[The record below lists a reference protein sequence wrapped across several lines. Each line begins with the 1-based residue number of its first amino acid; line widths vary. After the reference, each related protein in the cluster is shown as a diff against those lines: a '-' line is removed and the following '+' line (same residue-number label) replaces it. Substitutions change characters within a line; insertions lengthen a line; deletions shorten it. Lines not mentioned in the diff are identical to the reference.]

1 MKPYPVQM
9 LAVVALYNGYLTEVD
24 TGEGKTLSIAMAV
37 AIAAWSGDPVHVI
50 TANDYLASRDAKQM
64 KGFFEEGNDDQP
76 IYMINLLKFKE
87 KAEYK
92 DGRETSLSGR
102 EAYALYGE
110 IIEKHLIE
118 IGGELIFKSKVTRI
132 TVGKVDELWDAIAIA
147 KWPSKKVMGE
157 NMMPSDPDLLEG
169 YRHREAGLAGQ
180 LNIESIDGLFDD

>member
-1 MKPYPVQM
+1 MEVENRVYP
-9 LAVVALYNGYLTEVD
+9 NRE
-24 TGEGKTLSIAMAV
+24 
-37 AIAAWSGDPVHVI
+37 
-50 TANDYLASRDAKQM
+50 QM

-102 EAYALYGE
+102 EAYALYAE

-118 IGGELIFKSKVTRI
+118 IGGEIIFKSKVTRI

-157 NMMPSDPDLLEG
+157 NMMPSDPKLLEG
-169 YRHREAGLAGQ
+169 YKHREAGLEGQ
-180 LNIESIDGLFDD
+180 LNIESVEGMFDD

>member
-1 MKPYPVQM
+1 MEFENRVYP
-9 LAVVALYNGYLTEVD
+9 NRE
-24 TGEGKTLSIAMAV
+24 
-37 AIAAWSGDPVHVI
+37 
-50 TANDYLASRDAKQM
+50 QM
-64 KGFFEEGNDDQP
+64 KGFFEEDSDNRP
-76 IYMINLLKFKE
+76 VFMINLLKFRE

-92 DGRETSLSGR
+92 DGRETSLSGS

-110 IIEKHLIE
+110 IMEKHLNE
-118 IGGELIFKSKVTRI
+118 IGGEITFKSKVTRI
-132 TVGKVDELWDAIAIA
+132 TVGKIEELWDAVVIA

>member
-1 MKPYPVQM
+1 MEFENRVYP
-9 LAVVALYNGYLTEVD
+9 NRE
-24 TGEGKTLSIAMAV
+24 
-37 AIAAWSGDPVHVI
+37 
-50 TANDYLASRDAKQM
+50 QM
-64 KGFFEEGNDDQP
+64 KGFFEEDSDNRP
-76 IYMINLLKFKE
+76 IFMINLLKFRE

-92 DGRETSLSGR
+92 DGRETSLSGS

-110 IIEKHLIE
+110 IMEKHLNE
-118 IGGELIFKSKVTRI
+118 IGGEITFKSKVTRI
-132 TVGKVDELWDAIAIA
+132 TVGKIEELWDAVVIA

>member
-1 MKPYPVQM
+1 MKVENRVYP
-9 LAVVALYNGYLTEVD
+9 NRE
-24 TGEGKTLSIAMAV
+24 
-37 AIAAWSGDPVHVI
+37 
-50 TANDYLASRDAKQM
+50 QM
-64 KGFFEEGNDDQP
+64 KRFFEEGNDDQP

-157 NMMPSDPDLLEG
+157 NMMPTDPELLEG
-169 YRHREAGLAGQ
+169 YQHREAGLAGQ

>member
-1 MKPYPVQM
+1 MKVENRVYP
-9 LAVVALYNGYLTEVD
+9 NRE
-24 TGEGKTLSIAMAV
+24 
-37 AIAAWSGDPVHVI
+37 
-50 TANDYLASRDAKQM
+50 QM

-157 NMMPSDPDLLEG
+157 NMMPTDPELLEG
-169 YRHREAGLAGQ
+169 YQHREAGLAGQ
-180 LNIESIDGLFDD
+180 LNIESVEGLFDD

>member
-1 MKPYPVQM
+1 MKVENRVYP
-9 LAVVALYNGYLTEVD
+9 NRE
-24 TGEGKTLSIAMAV
+24 
-37 AIAAWSGDPVHVI
+37 
-50 TANDYLASRDAKQM
+50 QM

-102 EAYALYGE
+102 EAYALYAE

-118 IGGELIFKSKVTRI
+118 IGGEIIFKSKVTRI

-157 NMMPSDPDLLEG
+157 NMMPSNPELLEG
-169 YRHREAGLAGQ
+169 YQHREAGLEGQ
-180 LNIESIDGLFDD
+180 LNIESVEGIFDD

>member
-1 MKPYPVQM
+1 MKVENRVYPNREQ
-9 LAVVALYNGYLTEVD
+9 
-24 TGEGKTLSIAMAV
+24 I
-37 AIAAWSGDPVHVI
+37 
-50 TANDYLASRDAKQM
+50 

-118 IGGELIFKSKVTRI
+118 LGGEVIFKSKVTRI
-132 TVGKVDELWDAIAIA
+132 TVGKVDELWDAVAIA

-157 NMMPSDPDLLEG
+157 NMMPSDPELLEG
-169 YRHREAGLAGQ
+169 YQHREAGLAGQ
-180 LNIESIDGLFDD
+180 LNIESVEGLFDD

>member
-1 MKPYPVQM
+1 MKVENRVYP
-9 LAVVALYNGYLTEVD
+9 NRE
-24 TGEGKTLSIAMAV
+24 
-37 AIAAWSGDPVHVI
+37 
-50 TANDYLASRDAKQM
+50 QM

-110 IIEKHLIE
+110 IIEKHLIQ

-157 NMMPSDPDLLEG
+157 NMMPTDPELLEG
-169 YRHREAGLAGQ
+169 YQHREAGLAGQ

>member
-1 MKPYPVQM
+1 MKVENRVYP
-9 LAVVALYNGYLTEVD
+9 NRE
-24 TGEGKTLSIAMAV
+24 
-37 AIAAWSGDPVHVI
+37 
-50 TANDYLASRDAKQM
+50 QM
-64 KGFFEEGNDDQP
+64 KGFFEEGNDDQS

-110 IIEKHLIE
+110 IMEKHLIE

-157 NMMPSDPDLLEG
+157 NMMPSDPELLEG
-169 YRHREAGLAGQ
+169 YRHREAGLEGQ
-180 LNIESIDGLFDD
+180 LNIESVEGMFDD

>member
-1 MKPYPVQM
+1 MKVENRVYP
-9 LAVVALYNGYLTEVD
+9 NRE
-24 TGEGKTLSIAMAV
+24 
-37 AIAAWSGDPVHVI
+37 
-50 TANDYLASRDAKQM
+50 QM

-102 EAYALYGE
+102 EAYALYAE

-118 IGGELIFKSKVTRI
+118 IGGEIIFKSKVTRI

-157 NMMPSDPDLLEG
+157 NMMPTDPELLEG
-169 YRHREAGLAGQ
+169 YQHREAGLAGQ

>member
-1 MKPYPVQM
+1 MKVENRVYP
-9 LAVVALYNGYLTEVD
+9 NRE
-24 TGEGKTLSIAMAV
+24 
-37 AIAAWSGDPVHVI
+37 
-50 TANDYLASRDAKQM
+50 QM

-157 NMMPSDPDLLEG
+157 NMMPTDPELLEG
-169 YRHREAGLAGQ
+169 YQHREARLAGQ

>member
-1 MKPYPVQM
+1 MKVENRVYP
-9 LAVVALYNGYLTEVD
+9 NRE
-24 TGEGKTLSIAMAV
+24 
-37 AIAAWSGDPVHVI
+37 
-50 TANDYLASRDAKQM
+50 QM

-118 IGGELIFKSKVTRI
+118 LGGEVIFKSKVTRI
-132 TVGKVDELWDAIAIA
+132 TVGKVDELWDAVAIA

-157 NMMPSDPDLLEG
+157 NMMPTDPELLEG
-169 YRHREAGLAGQ
+169 YQHREAGLAGQ

>member
-1 MKPYPVQM
+1 MKVENRVYP
-9 LAVVALYNGYLTEVD
+9 NRE
-24 TGEGKTLSIAMAV
+24 
-37 AIAAWSGDPVHVI
+37 
-50 TANDYLASRDAKQM
+50 QM

-118 IGGELIFKSKVTRI
+118 LGGEVIFKSKVTRI
-132 TVGKVDELWDAIAIA
+132 TVGKVDELWDAVAIA

-157 NMMPSDPDLLEG
+157 NMMPSDPQLLEG
-169 YRHREAGLAGQ
+169 YQHREAGLAGQ
-180 LNIESIDGLFDD
+180 LNIESVEGMFDD

>member
-1 MKPYPVQM
+1 MKVENRVYP
-9 LAVVALYNGYLTEVD
+9 NRE
-24 TGEGKTLSIAMAV
+24 
-37 AIAAWSGDPVHVI
+37 
-50 TANDYLASRDAKQM
+50 QM

-102 EAYALYGE
+102 EAYALYAE

-157 NMMPSDPDLLEG
+157 NMMPTDPELLEG
-169 YRHREAGLAGQ
+169 YQHREAGLAGQ

>member
-1 MKPYPVQM
+1 MKVENRVYP
-9 LAVVALYNGYLTEVD
+9 NRE
-24 TGEGKTLSIAMAV
+24 
-37 AIAAWSGDPVHVI
+37 
-50 TANDYLASRDAKQM
+50 QM

-102 EAYALYGE
+102 EAYALYAE

-118 IGGELIFKSKVTRI
+118 IGGEIIFKSKVTRI

-157 NMMPSDPDLLEG
+157 NMMPSDPELLEG
-169 YRHREAGLAGQ
+169 YKHREAGLEGQ
-180 LNIESIDGLFDD
+180 LNIESVEGMFDD

>member
-1 MKPYPVQM
+1 MKVENRVYP
-9 LAVVALYNGYLTEVD
+9 NRE
-24 TGEGKTLSIAMAV
+24 
-37 AIAAWSGDPVHVI
+37 
-50 TANDYLASRDAKQM
+50 QM

-157 NMMPSDPDLLEG
+157 NMMPSNPELLEG
-169 YRHREAGLAGQ
+169 YQHREAGLAGQ
-180 LNIESIDGLFDD
+180 LNIESVEGIFDD

>member
-1 MKPYPVQM
+1 MKVENRVYP
-9 LAVVALYNGYLTEVD
+9 NRE
-24 TGEGKTLSIAMAV
+24 
-37 AIAAWSGDPVHVI
+37 
-50 TANDYLASRDAKQM
+50 QM

-76 IYMINLLKFKE
+76 NYMINLLKFKE

-157 NMMPSDPDLLEG
+157 NMMPTDPELLEG
-169 YRHREAGLAGQ
+169 YQHREAGLAGQ

>member
-1 MKPYPVQM
+1 MKVENRVYP
-9 LAVVALYNGYLTEVD
+9 NRE
-24 TGEGKTLSIAMAV
+24 
-37 AIAAWSGDPVHVI
+37 
-50 TANDYLASRDAKQM
+50 QM

-76 IYMINLLKFKE
+76 IYMVNLLKFKE

-157 NMMPSDPDLLEG
+157 NMMPTDPELLEG
-169 YRHREAGLAGQ
+169 YQHREAGLAGQ

>member
-1 MKPYPVQM
+1 MKVENRIYP
-9 LAVVALYNGYLTEVD
+9 NRE
-24 TGEGKTLSIAMAV
+24 
-37 AIAAWSGDPVHVI
+37 
-50 TANDYLASRDAKQM
+50 QM

-157 NMMPSDPDLLEG
+157 NMMPTDPELLEG
-169 YRHREAGLAGQ
+169 YQHREAGLAGQ

>member
-1 MKPYPVQM
+1 MEFENRVYP
-9 LAVVALYNGYLTEVD
+9 NRE
-24 TGEGKTLSIAMAV
+24 
-37 AIAAWSGDPVHVI
+37 
-50 TANDYLASRDAKQM
+50 QM
-64 KGFFEEGNDDQP
+64 KGFFEEDSDNQP
-76 IYMINLLKFKE
+76 IFMINLLKFRE

-92 DGRETSLSGR
+92 DGRETSLSGS

-110 IIEKHLIE
+110 IMEKHLNE
-118 IGGELIFKSKVTRI
+118 IGGEITFKSKVTRI
-132 TVGKVDELWDAIAIA
+132 TVGKIEELWDAVVIA

>member
-1 MKPYPVQM
+1 MKVENRVYP
-9 LAVVALYNGYLTEVD
+9 NRE
-24 TGEGKTLSIAMAV
+24 
-37 AIAAWSGDPVHVI
+37 
-50 TANDYLASRDAKQM
+50 QM

-118 IGGELIFKSKVTRI
+118 LGGEVIFKSKVTRI
-132 TVGKVDELWDAIAIA
+132 TVGKVDELWDAVAIA

-157 NMMPSDPDLLEG
+157 NMMPSDPELLEG
-169 YRHREAGLAGQ
+169 YQHREAGLEGQ
-180 LNIESIDGLFDD
+180 LNIESVEGMFDD

>member
-1 MKPYPVQM
+1 MKVENRIYP
-9 LAVVALYNGYLTEVD
+9 NRE
-24 TGEGKTLSIAMAV
+24 
-37 AIAAWSGDPVHVI
+37 
-50 TANDYLASRDAKQM
+50 QM
-64 KGFFEEGNDDQP
+64 KGFFEESCDDQP

-118 IGGELIFKSKVTRI
+118 LGGEVIFKSKVTRI
-132 TVGKVDELWDAIAIA
+132 TVGKVDELWDAVAIA

-157 NMMPSDPDLLEG
+157 NMMPSDPELLEG
-169 YRHREAGLAGQ
+169 YQHREAGLAGQ
-180 LNIESIDGLFDD
+180 LNIESVEGLFDD